1 MQRGAA
7 TTNSAAILLLQYPAW
22 PGTRCGR
29 RPWAAVARFLS
40 PFPLHLSPRRQRVRA
55 ALGGGRKKRR
65 FGTAECRVTIWPY
78 FWLICPPLPPRPP
91 KQHAQISWLA
101 KGGRF
106 YLFSLSRRSR
116 DETSFGSCSGGED
129 VAPLALLASL
139 GLTTTLVHEKKH
151 EGQHRGKNDRR
162 ASQDIKVV
170 RGHEKHSTDDGQH
183 LPRPRPRSSA
193 TSGAPS

>member
-1 MQRGAA
+1 M
-7 TTNSAAILLLQYPAW
+7 AI
-22 PGTRCGR
+22 
-29 RPWAAVARFLS
+29 FL
-40 PFPLHLSPRRQRVRA
+40 A
-55 ALGGGRKKRR
+55 DM
-65 FGTAECRVTIWPY
+65 
-78 FWLICPPLPPRPP
+78 PPLPPRPP

-170 RGHEKHSTDDGQH
+170 RGHEKPRHFTRTASESRRPFSWPLPHILHCNVLSRNVSLQWIDAEVVVPLRVRGQMERQWVQALSH
-183 LPRPRPRSSA
+183 HPE
-193 TSGAPS
+193 G